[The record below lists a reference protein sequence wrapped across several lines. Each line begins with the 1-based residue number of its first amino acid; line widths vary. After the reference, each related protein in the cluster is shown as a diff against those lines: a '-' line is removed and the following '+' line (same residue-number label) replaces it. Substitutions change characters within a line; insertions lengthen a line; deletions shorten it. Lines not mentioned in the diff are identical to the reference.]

1 MAHPMRGKTL
11 LITGGT
17 GSFGRTVL
25 GSLLGKG
32 LKEIRIFSRDEMKQE
47 QMRLEINDPKV
58 KFIIGDVRSR
68 DSVDG
73 AMSGVDYVFHAAA
86 LKQVPSCDFFPMQAV
101 YTNVIGSHNV
111 VESAIAHG
119 TERVICLSTDKA
131 VYPINA
137 MGMTKALMEKIAQAA
152 ARANSARTAVIN
164 VRYGNVM
171 YSRGSVIPLFVRQI
185 QAGGPVT
192 VTEPGMT
199 RFMLPLA
206 EAIDLVLF
214 AFARGESGDIFIRK
228 APACTVTDLV
238 AAMQNLFRT
247 RVPVRVIGMRHGE
260 KIYETLATREE
271 LRRAEDLR
279 GYYRVRMDDRD
290 LNYNKYF
297 TEGDTRE
304 AATEDYTSHN
314 TRRLTVKEVESLLL
328 RLPEIT
334 GELSNRRKRRRRAR

>member
-1 MAHPMRGKTL
+1 VLVRG
-11 LITGGT
+11 GGRAED
-17 GSFGRTVL
+17 FEVL
-25 GSLLGKG
+25 
-32 LKEIRIFSRDEMKQE
+32 SRSAELMKQGARGLVYGRNII
-47 QMRLEINDPKV
+47 QHPKP
-58 KFIIGDVRSR
+58 
-68 DSVDG
+68 
-73 AMSGVDYVFHAAA
+73 A
-86 LKQVPSCDFFPMQAV
+86 
-101 YTNVIGSHNV
+101 
-111 VESAIAHG
+111 
-119 TERVICLSTDKA
+119 
-131 VYPINA
+131 
-137 MGMTKALMEKIAQAA
+137 GMTKALMEKIAQAA

-228 APACTVTDLV
+228 APACTVADLV
-238 AAMQNLFRT
+238 TAMQNLFRT
-247 RVPVRVIGMRHGE
+247 RVPVKVIGMRHGE

-304 AATEDYTSHN
+304 AAIEDYTSHN

-334 GELSNRRKRRRRAR
+334 GELSKRRKRRRSR